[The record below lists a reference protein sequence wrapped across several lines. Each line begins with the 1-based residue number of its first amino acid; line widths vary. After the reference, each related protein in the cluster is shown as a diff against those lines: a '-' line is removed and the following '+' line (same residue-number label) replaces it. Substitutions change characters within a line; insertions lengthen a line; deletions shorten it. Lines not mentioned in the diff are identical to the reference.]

1 MKEGPYYAV
10 KYVAWNLG
18 TLGGIR
24 IYENMEVLD
33 RDFIVI
39 KGLYAAGADA
49 GGMYGKAYVE
59 FEGGT
64 LGFAY
69 TSGRLA
75 GEQAAKDIK

>member
-1 MKEGPYYAV
+1 V
-10 KYVAWNLG
+10 
-18 TLGGIR
+18 
-24 IYENMEVLD
+24 D
-33 RDFIVI
+33 
-39 KGLYAAGADA
+39 
-49 GGMYGKAYVE
+49 